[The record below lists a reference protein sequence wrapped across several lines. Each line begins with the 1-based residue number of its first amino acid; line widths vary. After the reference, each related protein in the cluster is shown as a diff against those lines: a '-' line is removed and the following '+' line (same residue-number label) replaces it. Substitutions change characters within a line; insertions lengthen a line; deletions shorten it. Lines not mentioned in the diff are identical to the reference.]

1 MEQKKTTT
9 SVGIYAAIY
18 VALAVIT
25 AGEIFLSLP
34 STNVARQIL
43 TPVFIVLSLSK
54 ASLVA
59 AFYMHL
65 RDDARFYSVVFILP
79 ALLLLV
85 FAILA
90 TVS

>member
-1 MEQKKTTT
+1 
-9 SVGIYAAIY
+9 
-18 VALAVIT
+18 LAVIT

>member
-1 MEQKKTTT
+1 MEQQKT
-9 SVGIYAAIY
+9 SVSVRVYVLVFVILAA
-18 VALAVIT
+18 VT
-25 AGEIFLSLP
+25 AFEIFLSLP
-34 STNVARQIL
+34 STGVSRQIL
-43 TPVFIVLSLSK
+43 TPLFVVLSLSK

-65 RDDARFYSVVFILP
+65 RGDSRFYTIVFVLP

-85 FAILA
+85 FALLA

>member
-1 MEQKKTTT
+1 MEQQKT
-9 SVGIYAAIY
+9 SVSVRAYVLVFVILAA
-18 VALAVIT
+18 VT
-25 AGEIFLSLP
+25 AFEIFLSLP
-34 STNVARQIL
+34 STGVSRQIL
-43 TPVFIVLSLSK
+43 TPLFVVLSLSK

-65 RDDARFYSVVFILP
+65 RGDSRFYTIVFVLP

-85 FAILA
+85 FALLA

>member
-1 MEQKKTTT
+1 MEQHNTTG
-9 SVGIYAAIY
+9 SVRIYAFVF

-25 AGEIFLSLP
+25 AIEIFLSLP
-34 STNVARQIL
+34 STNVARQIT
-43 TPVFIVLSLSK
+43 TPVFLVLSLGK
-54 ASLVA
+54 ASMVA

-65 RDDARFYSVVFILP
+65 RGDSRFYTLIFIFP

-85 FAILA
+85 FALLA